1 MEFTDDYISSIIGQA
16 PGNHH
21 RGLLLVSMLLVLIF
35 YVLSSVCKCCGLCRC
50 CFRPVPYTRKSLH
63 VAKGIQLLFV
73 LLCFCGCIVIYAE
86 IARSRGWH
94 QVHRLRVVQLRLA
107 SGERCRVSPW
117 GEHHHVRRRL
127 GKFVSATSTPSWTRK
142 DRSKGNHEH
151 GKSHRL
157 ATKRCSNG
165 G

>member
-16 PGNHH
+16 LPGIIIA
-21 RGLLLVSMLLVLIF
+21 GLLLVSMILVLIF

-73 LLCFCGCIVIYAE
+73 LLCFCGCIVIRE

-107 SGERCRVSPW
+107 SGERCRVSP
-117 GEHHHVRRRL
+117 
-127 GKFVSATSTPSWTRK
+127 
-142 DRSKGNHEH
+142 
-151 GKSHRL
+151 
-157 ATKRCSNG
+157 
-165 G
+165 

>member
-16 PGNHH
+16 L
-21 RGLLLVSMLLVLIF
+21 RIIIAGLLLVSMILVLIF

-73 LLCFCGCIVIYAE
+73 LLCGIKMMRIHVIPIWDGIKS
-86 IARSRGWH
+86 IASG
-94 QVHRLRVVQLRLA
+94 LSSSASRVVSDVESLREA
-107 SGERCRVSPW
+107 NTTNYGGGSGSSFTSPRHLRRC
-117 GEHHHVRRRL
+117 
-127 GKFVSATSTPSWTRK
+127 K